1 MLSALTSSHSPL
13 KIVLVNKTACNPT
26 GVEVNK
32 VQPIRVMIVE
42 GDSSGLQVVT
52 SALSREGTIDIIATA
67 PSRESAIKQLS
78 ATPDIVILDP
88 DILKGHTLSR
98 FIRSVQTKSPRT
110 RVMFQLAKTLSDE
123 QIISDIKTGIRG
135 YFKMTDTPAAMSKA
149 IHAVH
154 GGEIWAERRILEK
167 AISKPMLLPETLQLQ
182 VPGLPPLTNR
192 EMEVLTMV
200 LQGASNR
207 EIADQNSISERTV
220 KTHLYRV
227 YRKLNVK
234 SRTKAIALLSH

>member
-1 MLSALTSSHSPL
+1 
-13 KIVLVNKTACNPT
+13 VL
-26 GVEVNK
+26 
-32 VQPIRVMIVE
+32 PIRVMIAAGDAAEMQSVSSLLRRE
-42 GDSSGLQVVT
+42 GDLDVVST
-52 SALSREGTIDIIATA
+52 VSSRET
-67 PSRESAIKQLS
+67 AIKQLS
-78 ATPDIVILDP
+78 TIPDVLILDP
-88 DILKGHTLSR
+88 EILKGHTLSR
-98 FIRSVQTKSPRT
+98 FIRSVQTRSPQT
-110 RVMFQLAKTLSDE
+110 RVMYLFRKLPPDE
-123 QIISDIKTGIRG
+123 GIIADIKVGIRG
-135 YFKMTDTPAAMSKA
+135 YIKTTDTPLTMIKA

-167 AISKPMLLPETLQLQ
+167 AMEKPMLLPETLQTH

-207 EIADQNSISERTV
+207 EIADSNSISERTV

-234 SRTKAIALLSH
+234 SRTKAIALLAHS

>member
-1 MLSALTSSHSPL
+1 ML
-13 KIVLVNKTACNPT
+13 
-26 GVEVNK
+26 
-32 VQPIRVMIVE
+32 PIRVMIVE
-42 GDSSGLQVVT
+42 SDSSSLQTVM
-52 SALSREGTIDIIATA
+52 SALNREGNLDVIATA
-67 PSRESAIKQLS
+67 QSRESAIKQLS
-78 ATPDIVILDP
+78 GMPDIVVLDP

-110 RVMFQLAKTLSDE
+110 RVMYLLPKTLPDE
-123 QIISDIKTGIRG
+123 QIIADIKTGIRG
-135 YFKMTDTPAAMSKA
+135 YFRLTDSPATMSKA
-149 IHAVH
+149 VHAVH

-167 AISKPMLLPETLQLQ
+167 AISKPMLLPETLQTN

-207 EIADQNSISERTV
+207 EIADRNSISERTV

-234 SRTKAIALLSH
+234 SRTKAIALLSHS